1 MKKKLKKITIV
12 LVSYKSSKK
21 LKKFIKNIPK
31 ETPIMIIDNSKDYE
45 LKKIFE
51 KKKKCKGIF

>member
-45 LKKIFE
+45 LKRIFG
-51 KKKKCKGIF
+51 KNKDIF